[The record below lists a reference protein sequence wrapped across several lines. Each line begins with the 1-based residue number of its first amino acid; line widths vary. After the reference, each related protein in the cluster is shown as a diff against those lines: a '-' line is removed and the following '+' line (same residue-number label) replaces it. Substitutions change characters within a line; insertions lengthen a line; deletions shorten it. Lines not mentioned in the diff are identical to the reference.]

1 MRVAVADDNVNASVL
16 IVGAGPAGLGTA
28 GALAQRGIRSI
39 ILERAAD
46 VAASWRGHYDRLHL
60 HTTRTLSGLPGLEIP
75 AAYGRWVARDDLVR
89 YLEGYRDHFG
99 LDVRTG
105 VEVVGVERASAAVS
119 SPWVVRSAKGEEWHA
134 RHVVIATGYNHTPV
148 LPSWPG
154 QEDFPG
160 EVIHAAS
167 YRNPRP
173 YAGRSVLVVGT
184 GNTGCEIAQDLAE
197 AGVGPVWLAVR
208 TPPHILRRDTMGMP
222 AQWTGIAVRHL
233 PPRLVDRVGA
243 LMARSEIPDLTA
255 YGLPR
260 ATAGLYS
267 RVLDGAIPVQDVG
280 IIDAIRARR
289 VLPVPTLERFDGADV
304 VLVDG
309 RRLTP
314 DVVLVATGFTTGL
327 ASLVGDLVAL
337 DARGRPRVLGGKPA
351 APGMYFLGYTNPISG
366 MLREIAIDARK
377 IARAIAG

>member
-1 MRVAVADDNVNASVL
+1 MDQDI
-16 IVGAGPAGLGTA
+16 IVIGAGPAGLAVA
-28 GALAQRGIRSI
+28 GALAMRGRRAVV
-39 ILERAAD
+39 LERSAD
-46 VAASWRGHYDRLHL
+46 VGSSWRGHYDRLRL
-60 HTTRTLSGLPGLEIP
+60 HTTRRLSGLPGLPIP
-75 AAYGRWVARDDLVR
+75 RSYGRWVARADLVR
-89 YLEGYRDHFG
+89 YLESYRAHFDI
-99 LDVRTG
+99 DVRTG
-105 VEVVGVERASAAVS
+105 VEVTGIAPVVGGGWMVRDASGAEWQAAN
-119 SPWVVRSAKGEEWHA
+119 VVVAA
-134 RHVVIATGYNHTPV
+134 GYNHTRT

-154 QEDFPG
+154 QDGFTG
-160 EVIHAAS
+160 SIVHAGD
-167 YRNPRP
+167 YRNPGP
-173 YAGRSVLVVGT
+173 YADRSVLVVGT
-184 GNTGCEIAQDLAE
+184 GNTGCEIAQDLGANG
-197 AGVGPVWLAVR
+197 AAPVWLAYRTVPNIVR
-208 TPPHILRRDTMGMP
+208 REKAGIP

-377 IARAIAG
+377 IAKAIAG